1 MKVYD
6 IDDGFCYSQ
15 IHSVVAENMAQAE
28 RIYKTKYPYNII
40 RNITLHSEYVQ
51 VQGID
56 NAEAAAELD
65 RLEAQL
71 NFSNATITE
80 LRGQLEKM
88 AVERDSLKQQL
99 AAANAEIARL
109 NAELAPFGR
118 PAPFILR

>member
-1 MKVYD
+1 MPSINERMTALGIPGRPYT
-6 IDDGFCYSQ
+6 I
-15 IHSVVAENMAQAE
+15 AAQ
-28 RIYKTKYPYNII
+28 
-40 RNITLHSEYVQ
+40 L
-51 VQGID
+51 D
-56 NAEAAAELD
+56 WAAAELD

-88 AVERDSLKQQL
+88 AAERDSLKQQL